1 MTIFIMHSTIY
12 FDNFKF
18 PLYVIYQFV
27 VYSSVIVVIVTDMIT
42 TLFRLEHDVYSFI
55 TTQNYGNIEAV

>member
-1 MTIFIMHSTIY
+1 MHSTIY